1 MRGSMNIVNH
11 NIKTSKK
18 DIVDY
23 WFSIVDEC
31 EISVDASEAHERCW
45 RCGYENS
52 LERCHIVPEALGGK
66 DEPSNLILLCHR
78 CHLENPNIAD
88 KDIMWDWLRAYSTS
102 FYDTYWLKQGMKEYE
117 FIYGKSVE
125 QELEDR
131 SIIDVSKFNRIVGE
145 QLLNTTYHFG
155 QPYLNSATLA
165 GVFRISLKKYEET

>member
-1 MRGSMNIVNH
+1 M
-11 NIKTSKK
+11 
-18 DIVDY
+18 
-23 WFSIVDEC
+23 
-31 EISVDASEAHERCW
+31 
-45 RCGYENS
+45 YENS

-66 DEPSNLILLCHR
+66 DEASNLILLCHR

-102 FYDTYWLKQGMKEYE
+102 FYDTFWLKQGMKEYE

-155 QPYLNSATLA
+155 KPYLNSATLA